1 MNEDPLLTDLKLG
14 AEGDLAETPTGDLAV
29 LSGVPN
35 VRQAL
40 LRRMLCAPGELVWA
54 PRHGGGLVTSL
65 ERLNSPANR
74 LLMAQLGRANLLQDR
89 RVASA
94 QVTVT
99 ADARSVQRVSMEI
112 VATTVTQQK
121 LSIQGTVEA
130 P

>member
-14 AEGDLAETPTGDLAV
+14 TDGDLVETLTGDLAV

-40 LRRMLCAPGELVWA
+40 VRRMLCAPGELVWA

-65 ERLNSPANR
+65 ERLNSPAQR

-99 ADARSVQRVSMEI
+99 ADARTAQRVTVEI
-112 VATTVTQQK
+112 TAVTITQQT
-121 LSIQGTVEA
+121 LNAQSTVEA